1 MAIKFLLLVS
11 RQGKIRLTKWFT
23 SDWSIKEKTKAV
35 KDVSTT
41 VLQRKTKM
49 CNVLEFKEFKVVYRR
64 YASLFFIAGTDID
77 ENELLALEVI
87 HRYVEV
93 LDKWFMNVC
102 ELDIIFNFQQAY
114 AIIDE
119 ANYKR
124 FSGPENNFPKMT
136 EAIVTLAEE
145 RHLSQI
151 LHLSKI
157 NNKNNLTPEQQS
169 EGFTTAEYTLEFIQ
183 KLHSETPAVVSL
195 HNDQVVGY
203 VIAVPK
209 HLAAHHPLLE
219 DMVNQIDQNKYKD
232 FKNMDYIVVG
242 QLCVAKEFRGMGLV
256 PKMYT
261 HLKNE
266 YQKSNCAVTD
276 IDQRNIRSKK
286 AHLKSGWKVFGEITY
301 SGITFELI
309 IQEFQ

>member
-23 SDWSIKEKTKAV
+23 SDWSIKEKTKVV

-64 YASLFFIAGTDID
+64 YASLFFIAGTDIN

-119 ANYKR
+119 VLIAGELQESSKR
-124 FSGPENNFPKMT
+124 VVLSTLKRQDETIK
-136 EAIVTLAEE
+136 EA
-145 RHLSQI
+145 
-151 LHLSKI
+151 
-157 NNKNNLTPEQQS
+157 
-169 EGFTTAEYTLEFIQ
+169 
-183 KLHSETPAVVSL
+183 
-195 HNDQVVGY
+195 
-203 VIAVPK
+203 
-209 HLAAHHPLLE
+209 
-219 DMVNQIDQNKYKD
+219 
-232 FKNMDYIVVG
+232 G
-242 QLCVAKEFRGMGLV
+242 Q
-256 PKMYT
+256 
-261 HLKNE
+261 
-266 YQKSNCAVTD
+266 
-276 IDQRNIRSKK
+276 
-286 AHLKSGWKVFGEITY
+286 
-301 SGITFELI
+301 
-309 IQEFQ
+309 

>member
-23 SDWSIKEKTKAV
+23 SDWSIKEKTKVV

-64 YASLFFIAGTDID
+64 YASLFFIAGTDVD

-119 ANYKR
+119 VLIAGELQESSKRVVLSTLKRQDETIKEAN
-124 FSGPENNFPKMT
+124 
-136 EAIVTLAEE
+136 
-145 RHLSQI
+145 Q
-151 LHLSKI
+151 
-157 NNKNNLTPEQQS
+157 
-169 EGFTTAEYTLEFIQ
+169 
-183 KLHSETPAVVSL
+183 
-195 HNDQVVGY
+195 
-203 VIAVPK
+203 
-209 HLAAHHPLLE
+209 
-219 DMVNQIDQNKYKD
+219 
-232 FKNMDYIVVG
+232 
-242 QLCVAKEFRGMGLV
+242 
-256 PKMYT
+256 
-261 HLKNE
+261 
-266 YQKSNCAVTD
+266 
-276 IDQRNIRSKK
+276 
-286 AHLKSGWKVFGEITY
+286 
-301 SGITFELI
+301 
-309 IQEFQ
+309 